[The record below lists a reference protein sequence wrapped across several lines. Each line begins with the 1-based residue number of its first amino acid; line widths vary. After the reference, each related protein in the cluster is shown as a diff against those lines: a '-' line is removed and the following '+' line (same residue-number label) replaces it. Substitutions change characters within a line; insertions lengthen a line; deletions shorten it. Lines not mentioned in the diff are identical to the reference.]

1 MAVPNRATASIQPVY
16 CTNCIQCVPMD
27 RPLRS
32 SSLETIEASD
42 ALPKQVSST
51 TMWFPNCIWNCITL
65 SCTLHNKASG
75 IIHRKHR
82 RTKQPHPDL
91 ACRYRSMTSAKAHV
105 RKELSPWRLKK
116 NCPLGGGEKK
126 EKIKKIIGIIQRD
139 NGQEF
144 NIILQRQPQIQEPQI
159 IPSRITNN
167 KIKWNRKK
175 EHLNMLYKIVEH
187 QREKNRLENNQIK
200 DRWFTKG
207 RQFYSL
213 RQ

>member
-1 MAVPNRATASIQPVY
+1 MCAHGQAIKKFLTGNHRGFR
-16 CTNCIQCVPMD
+16 CT
-27 RPLRS
+27 S
-32 SSLETIEASD
+32 
-42 ALPKQVSST
+42 
-51 TMWFPNCIWNCITL
+51 
-65 SCTLHNKASG
+65 KASVFNDYVVPKL
-75 IIHRKHR
+75 HMEELYTSQQRVTNHSQEAQKDQTTPPWLSLQVPFYDLRQSPCKERAESLKTKEKLSSR
-82 RTKQPHPDL
+82 R
-91 ACRYRSMTSAKAHV
+91 R
-105 RKELSPWRLKK
+105 
-116 NCPLGGGEKK
+116 EKK
-126 EKIKKIIGIIQRD
+126 EKIKKLIGIIQRD

-207 RQFYSL
+207 GQFYSP